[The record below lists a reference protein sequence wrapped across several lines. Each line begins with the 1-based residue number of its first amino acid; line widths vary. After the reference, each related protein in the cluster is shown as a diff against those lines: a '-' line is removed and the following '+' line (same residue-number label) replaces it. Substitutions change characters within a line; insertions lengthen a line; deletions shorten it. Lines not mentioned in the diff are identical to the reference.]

1 MTRFYAVFGGLVL
14 AALTWVHLTG
24 FGMANVTEEKAVP
37 KSVRDNPGSYRS
49 AYGSRPYT
57 GAK

>member
-1 MTRFYAVFGGLVL
+1 MIKAYVVFGGLVL
-14 AALTWVHLTG
+14 AALTWTHYTG
-24 FGMANVTEEKAVP
+24 WGPRNVTEEKV

-49 AYGSRPYT
+49 AYGGRSYT

>member
-1 MTRFYAVFGGLVL
+1 MIKADVLFGGLVL
-14 AALTWVHLTG
+14 AALTWTHYTG
-24 FGMANVTEEKAVP
+24 WGPSNVTEEKV

-49 AYGSRPYT
+49 AYGGRSYT

>member
-1 MTRFYAVFGGLVL
+1 MVKTYAVFGGLVL
-14 AALTWVHLTG
+14 AALTWAQFTG
-24 FGMANVTEEKAVP
+24 WSPSDFTERKMVP

-49 AYGSRPYT
+49 TYGGRAYT